1 MAEIPP
7 SGASSQAGAVTPS
20 AGTAGTGYGGYGSGQ
35 PRNKRAPSLRHVF
48 SDIASVLG
56 IPERKLT
63 PEVQNALNS
72 MVAEMDRL
80 RGEIE
85 QRDQR
90 MKWLEEQADRHAW
103 LPGCFNRRAFL
114 RELTR
119 LKGFS
124 ERSGIAGSLARFDI
138 RTCDELRGR
147 FGLAVS
153 DLLLAQV
160 TQTLITQVRGTDVV
174 GCLGGPCLAVVMPQA
189 TQDQAIHKINSIM
202 DQLGMRLFE
211 WEGERI
217 PLQIAWK
224 AQAFMPGEPA
234 EEALLRCDPAV

>member
-7 SGASSQAGAVTPS
+7 SGASSQAGGVSPAS
-20 AGTAGTGYGGYGSGQ
+20 GTGAAGYGSYGGQ
-35 PRNKRAPSLRHVF
+35 QRRRQPLRHVF
-48 SDIASVLG
+48 ADIASVLG

-63 PEVQNALNS
+63 PDVQNALNS

-80 RGEIE
+80 RGEID

-114 RELTR
+114 RELAR
-119 LKGFS
+119 LKDFS

-138 RTCDELRGR
+138 RTCDMLRGR

-160 TQTLITQVRGTDVV
+160 AQTLVAQVRGTDVV
-174 GCLGGPCLAVVMPQA
+174 GCLGGPVLAVIMPQA
-189 TQDQAIHKINSIM
+189 TQDQAESKLNAVM
-202 DQLGMRLFE
+202 EQVGMRLFE

-217 PLQIAWK
+217 PLDIAWK
-224 AQAFMPGEPA
+224 AQAFIPGEPA
-234 EEALLRCDPAV
+234 DEALLRCDPAVG